1 MGGDSQEILG
11 FNFLIWPDGA
21 FFFLL
26 PVRQIR
32 DAAQTGGVCWGMP
45 PSCVFADDSAYLGSF
60 ENDISRDVTS
70 SLPGILSKIPG
81 WRGRQGEAKTKKIQN
96 NV

>member
-1 MGGDSQEILG
+1 MEGNSQEILG

-21 FFFLL
+21 VLFLL
-26 PVRQIR
+26 PIRQIR

-45 PSCVFADDSAYLGSF
+45 PSCVFADDSAYLGSL
-60 ENDISRDVTS
+60 ENDISQDVTS
-70 SLPGILSKIPG
+70 SLPGVLSKIPG
-81 WRGRQGEAKTKKIQN
+81 WGGSGGEAKTKKIQN